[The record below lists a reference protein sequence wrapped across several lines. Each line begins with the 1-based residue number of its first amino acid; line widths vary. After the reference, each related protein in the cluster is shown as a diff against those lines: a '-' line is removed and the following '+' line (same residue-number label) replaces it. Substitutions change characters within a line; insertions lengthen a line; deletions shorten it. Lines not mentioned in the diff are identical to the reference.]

1 MLKCL
6 SLPSLSSIVS
16 KTNNVSEW
24 SIFRCSIPE
33 RPLGLVLH
41 KQKTRPK
48 RMPGTNTQHKYYG
61 CKNCY
66 NIESSFQSFELP
78 KNRIYHHRL
87 HKKRLVNFV
96 DPKTGRIWFQC
107 NTFHFGRG
115 WCFLP
120 WIMLTMF
127 AIFKAGPS
135 FMSMYFIIMSVVSS
149 SRALPSISWFRKSCR
164 HNLIKLFCF
173 CHSCRTKKTTVF
185 PPHHFIWRLF
195 YKTFYG
201 CN

>member
-16 KTNNVSEW
+16 KANDVCEW

-66 NIESSFQSFELP
+66 NIESSFQSFEHP
-78 KNRIYHHRL
+78 KYRIYHHRL
-87 HKKRLVNFV
+87 HKNVLLTLSTQKRVEFDYNATLFTLEEA
-96 DPKTGRIWFQC
+96 DAFCLESCWQC
-107 NTFHFGRG
+107 LLFSKPARASCPCT
-115 WCFLP
+115 
-120 WIMLTMF
+120 
-127 AIFKAGPS
+127 
-135 FMSMYFIIMSVVSS
+135 SS
-149 SRALPSISWFRKSCR
+149 SCRWWAAAERYRQSRDFEKAVVTMSLNFFFRP
-164 HNLIKLFCF
+164 
-173 CHSCRTKKTTVF
+173 SCRTKKTTVF
-185 PPHHFIWRLF
+185 LPYHFIWRLF